1 MSASEVCT
9 EVPRTTWVICVCCAP
24 TYSLGL
30 RKRLETTFLGGV
42 LSGHTVE
49 LEIPVN
55 VFDLSSITLRIFSSG
70 NPKDWEQPN
79 LFVVGQYM
87 QRTPPKERPDNTDRI
102 YEDYWINSEQDTF
115 IVIRSGLRVPLAV
128 ADFIASRNALQGRS
142 SPSNTEETLPLTRR
156 IALLEDQILSVLREQ
171 YRQKGDNE
179 SQEMFNE
186 DVRTDLERMSKRI
199 NDLDIRL
206 KAAQVHTTGVGNTS
220 QIIMEGIFVRLK
232 KLEKENTKRRA
243 EEDSTTRQN
252 VEVCKEFR
260 ELLLYANIP
269 EKIPLIASG
278 ILDCVLEVAIATN
291 KNLIAVIRCAKFALK
306 KSNITRAEFLADF
319 QAGVAEIK

>member
-9 EVPRTTWVICVCCAP
+9 EAPQITWVICVCCAP
-24 TYSLGL
+24 TYTEGL
-30 RKRLETTFLGGV
+30 RIRFETTFLGGV

-49 LEIPVN
+49 LTIPAS
-55 VFDLSSITLRIFSSG
+55 VFELYSITLRIFESG
-70 NPKDWEQPN
+70 NTKDWEQPN
-79 LFVVGQYM
+79 LFVAGQYT
-87 QRTPPKERPDNTDRI
+87 QYNPPKERLDNTDRI
-102 YEDYWINSEQDTF
+102 YEDYRINSEQNTL
-115 IVIRSGLRVPLAV
+115 IVIRSGSHVPSAV
-128 ADFIASRNALQGRS
+128 ADFIASRSDLQGQS
-142 SPSNTEETLPLTRR
+142 APSNAEETLPLTRR
-156 IALLEDQILSVLREQ
+156 ISLLEEQILTILREQ
-171 YRQKGDNE
+171 YRQNGDNE
-179 SQEMFNE
+179 GQEVFNE
-186 DVRTDLERMSKRI
+186 DVRTDLERMTKRI
-199 NDLDIRL
+199 NDLDLRL

-220 QIIMEGIFVRLK
+220 QIIIEGIFVRLK
-232 KLEKENTKRRA
+232 KLEKESAKRRA

-269 EKIPLIASG
+269 EKIPLIASD